1 MVNSTAPTVLDRLT
15 EAIRSTQG
23 PIRLEA
29 LARRIG
35 VQASALSGM
44 LGTLERKGVLTMP
57 AEPGSDDGFACSAAC
72 GRSCAGLDACPF
84 IADVREPQPIVILRG
99 DG

>member
-15 EAIRSTQG
+15 EEIRSAQG

-35 VQASALSGM
+35 VQASALPGM

-57 AEPGSDDGFACSAAC
+57 AGSDDGFACSAAC
-72 GRSCAGLDACPF
+72 GSSCAGLDACPF
-84 IADVREPQPIVILRG
+84 IADVRAPQPIVILG
-99 DG
+99 GHG

>member
-15 EAIRSTQG
+15 KEIRSAQG
-23 PIRLEA
+23 PIRLEV

-35 VQASALSGM
+35 VQASALPGM

-57 AEPGSDDGFACSAAC
+57 AESGSEDGFACSVSC
-72 GRSCAGLDACPF
+72 GRSCEGLDACPF
-84 IADVREPQPIVILRG
+84 IADVRAPQPIVILG
-99 DG
+99 GHG

>member
-15 EAIRSTQG
+15 EEIRSAQG

-35 VQASALSGM
+35 VQASALPGM

-57 AEPGSDDGFACSAAC
+57 AESGSDDDFACAGAC
-72 GRSCAGLDACPF
+72 GSSCAGLDACPF
-84 IADVREPQPIVILRG
+84 ITDVRAPQPIVILGGHR
-99 DG
+99 

>member
-15 EAIRSTQG
+15 EEIRSAQG

-35 VQASALSGM
+35 VQASALPGM

-57 AEPGSDDGFACSAAC
+57 AGSDDGFACSAAC
-72 GRSCAGLDACPF
+72 GNSCAGLDACPF
-84 IADVREPQPIVILRG
+84 IADVRAPQPIVILG
-99 DG
+99 GHG

>member
-1 MVNSTAPTVLDRLT
+1 MVNSTAATVLDRLI
-15 EAIRSTQG
+15 EEIRSAQG

-35 VQASALSGM
+35 VQSSALPGM

-57 AEPGSDDGFACSAAC
+57 AESGSDDGYACSAAC
-72 GRSCAGLDACPF
+72 GGSCAGLDACPF
-84 IADVREPQPIVILRG
+84 IADVRAPQPIVIVG
-99 DG
+99 GHG

>member
-15 EAIRSTQG
+15 EEIRSAQG

-35 VQASALSGM
+35 VQASALPGM

-57 AEPGSDDGFACSAAC
+57 GTGSDDGFACSAAC
-72 GRSCAGLDACPF
+72 GSSCAGLDACPF
-84 IADVREPQPIVILRG
+84 IADVRAPQPIVILG
-99 DG
+99 GHG